1 MIADYPFMCSL
12 LIIKGRQRSREL
24 FGKDVREII
33 TPYNKMQI
41 EHLIQNNDDWII
53 ALQGYTGQI
62 LFHYPRHPL
71 VEFTKNVELIFPRLC
86 SPDPLSGALTVFT
99 DGSSSGRAMVFVEGQ
114 EPLVEEGERTSAQ
127 QAEIKAVI
135 LAFKTFPQ
143 KVNLY
148 SDSKYVINLF
158 PAIETAL
165 LSGNSTILPLLKRL
179 QTLIHQRSKIFFIG
193 HIRGH
198 TNLPGPLAHGN
209 AMADLLTKTVVSTV
223 VEAEKCHA
231 LHHQNALA
239 LKRMFNLTR
248 EQARQ
253 IVKNCSNCPQTYHP
267 LKLGVNPRGL
277 KTNVLWQM
285 DVTHIPS
292 FGKLSYVHVTIDTF
306 SHLVFASA
314 RTGEAVKDVVQ
325 HMSQCFAVMGKPFQ
339 LKTNNGPTY
348 ASKTFKIFCLQWKIS
363 HSTEIPYNPQGQ
375 AIIERAHQ
383 TLKNQIERLQSANT
397 YFTPH
402 HLLSHALFVINHLN
416 TNERGKTPAM
426 VHWTTEINSSLPQ
439 VLWKD
444 LLSGK

>member
-1 MIADYPFMCSL
+1 
-12 LIIKGRQRSREL
+12 
-24 FGKDVREII
+24 
-33 TPYNKMQI
+33 
-41 EHLIQNNDDWII
+41 
-53 ALQGYTGQI
+53 
-62 LFHYPRHPL
+62 
-71 VEFTKNVELIFPRLC
+71 
-86 SPDPLSGALTVFT
+86 
-99 DGSSSGRAMVFVEGQ
+99 MVFVEGQ
-114 EPLVEEGERTSAQ
+114 KPLVEEGEQTSAQ

-179 QTLIHQRSKIFFIG
+179 QTLIHQRSKKFFIG

-209 AMADLLTKTVVSTV
+209 AMADLLTRMAVSTV
-223 VEAEKCHA
+223 VEAEKVM
-231 LHHQNALA
+231 LYIIKTP
-239 LKRMFNLTR
+239 LKRMFNITKK
-248 EQARQ
+248 QARQ

-277 KTNVLWQM
+277 NTNVLWQM

-339 LKTNNGPTY
+339 LKTDNGPAYT
-348 ASKTFKIFCLQWKIS
+348 SKAFETFCLQWKIS
-363 HSTEIPYNPQGQ
+363 HPTEIPYNPQGQ

-383 TLKNQIERLQSANT
+383 TLKI
-397 YFTPH
+397 
-402 HLLSHALFVINHLN
+402 
-416 TNERGKTPAM
+416 K
-426 VHWTTEINSSLPQ
+426 
-439 VLWKD
+439 
-444 LLSGK
+444 